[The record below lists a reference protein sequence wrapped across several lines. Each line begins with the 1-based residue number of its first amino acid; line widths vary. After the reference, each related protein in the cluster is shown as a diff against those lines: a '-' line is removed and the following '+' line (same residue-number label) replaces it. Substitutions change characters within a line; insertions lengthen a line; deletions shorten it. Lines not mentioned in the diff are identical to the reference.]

1 MLTWDPSD
9 PCSCPRV
16 PHRGRLGLLGQR
28 LCPLCPEEG
37 LLPARAARGTE
48 RHELP
53 KGPLRDHRG
62 PFIQP
67 WLPGCGGGQGPR
79 LPWTLPKR
87 TLDPPPWEVSQAKQR
102 LPLSQGCSQE
112 APPSPAAR
120 GWVERLP
127 SVGHTSAH
135 LFSPPQRDFPQP
147 PPGQTLQPHPL
158 PINPSCGPV
167 RRPVTRVSSPGS
179 WPLSP
184 VPASLG
190 GPPRPGLQC
199 CAPPLSTPL
208 IILSP

>member
-1 MLTWDPSD
+1 MGNVFVL
-9 PCSCPRV
+9 CALRRV
-16 PHRGRLGLLGQR
+16 FCQRG
-28 LCPLCPEEG
+28 P
-37 LLPARAARGTE
+37 ARGTE

-67 WLPGCGGGQGPR
+67 WLPGRGGGQGPR